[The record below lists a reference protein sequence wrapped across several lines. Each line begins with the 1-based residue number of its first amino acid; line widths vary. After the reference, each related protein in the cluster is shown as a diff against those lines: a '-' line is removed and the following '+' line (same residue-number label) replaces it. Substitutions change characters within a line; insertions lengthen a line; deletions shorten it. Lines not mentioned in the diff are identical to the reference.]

1 MKIRLFLASFLALEL
16 LVGCSKDPLKPKV
29 GEPDAPGVAQVD
41 SCKHEHDRG
50 RGHGKH

>member
-1 MKIRLFLASFLALEL
+1 MNKRLFLASFLALEL

-29 GEPDAPGVAQVD
+29 DVPGVAQVD